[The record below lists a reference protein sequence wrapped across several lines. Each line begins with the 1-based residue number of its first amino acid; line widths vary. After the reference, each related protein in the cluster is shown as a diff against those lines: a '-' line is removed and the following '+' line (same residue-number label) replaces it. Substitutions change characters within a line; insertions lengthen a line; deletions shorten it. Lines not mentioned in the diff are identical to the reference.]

1 MTQRSQR
8 TDIKIGGRIRQL
20 RQERGMTLDQLAAQA
35 GISASHLSRLERDQ
49 AEPSFTVAAAIAQQI
64 GVSLSDLLPNG
75 NGPNIS

>member
-1 MTQRSQR
+1 MNQRSQR
-8 TDIKIGGRIRQL
+8 TEIKIGGRIREL

-64 GVSLSDLLPNG
+64 GVSLSELLPNG
-75 NGPNIS
+75 PSAS

>member
-1 MTQRSQR
+1 
-8 TDIKIGGRIRQL
+8 
-20 RQERGMTLDQLAAQA
+20 MTLDQLAAQA